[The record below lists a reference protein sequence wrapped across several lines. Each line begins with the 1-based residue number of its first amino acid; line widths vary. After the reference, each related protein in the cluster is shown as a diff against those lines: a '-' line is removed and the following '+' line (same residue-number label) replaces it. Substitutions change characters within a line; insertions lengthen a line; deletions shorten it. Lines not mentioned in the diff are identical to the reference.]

1 MGELRE
7 KSCRTQCRDKCGAG
21 TQARGK
27 QRECCSRRGLPWARQ
42 LIIRISSINE

>member
-27 QRECCSRRGLPWARQ
+27 QRNAFIKRLATGTSADY
-42 LIIRISSINE
+42 SYFVD